1 MGTRDAARKRSRKR
15 RGNKAKISKFEIVFI
30 IGFIIFLAVGVT
42 TGFGARGYG
51 TVIIDAGHGGTDP
64 GAIYGGINE
73 KDINLSIAEK
83 TRVSLENAGY
93 KVIMTRDSDE
103 FIGLSERAQIANRYE
118 DAIFISIHCNASEN
132 LATAGVETYS
142 ARGATEG
149 GELGRVIHNAVLKAT
164 GAADRGRHERSFVVL
179 RETKCPAALLE
190 VGFISNE
197 AERAKISDHGYQK
210 KIADG
215 ITKAV
220 RKYL

>member
-1 MGTRDAARKRSRKR
+1 MGARDASRRKSRKR
-15 RGNKAKISKFEIVFI
+15 RGKKAKTSRFELIFI
-30 IGFIIFLAVGVT
+30 IGFIIFIAIGVT

-73 KDINLSIAEK
+73 KDINLSIAER
-83 TRVSLENAGY
+83 TRSSLENAGY

-103 FIGLSERAQIANRYE
+103 FIGLSERAEIANGYT

-132 LATAGVETYS
+132 LATEGIETYS
-142 ARGATEG
+142 ARGAEQG

-164 GAADRGRHERSFVVL
+164 DAADRGRHERGFVVL

-197 AERAKISDHGYQK
+197 AERAKISDPDYQQ